1 MFLILKLQVMLD
13 IFSAKI
19 QRNKQLQEESTANEF
34 LYRNNFK

>member
-19 QRNKQLQEESTANEF
+19 QRNKQLQEESTVNEF